1 MISQNR
7 TILKNVGEIFK
18 TYRKKCGYSRPE
30 VAQKLGV
37 APRTL
42 AAYERGEREMGIT
55 LAVRLANIYGT
66 TVRCLLG
73 KKLSWEEE
81 DA

>member
-1 MISQNR
+1 MLSQNR
-7 TILKNVGEIFK
+7 TILKNVGCTFK
-18 TYRKKCGYSRPE
+18 AYRRKCGYSRAE
-30 VAQKLGV
+30 VAQELGV

-42 AAYERGEREMGIT
+42 AAYERGEREMGIS

-73 KKLSWEEE
+73 KKLTWEEE